1 MKLYADTADK
11 IAELLLTIRTT
22 DSVQAREDAIDKICD
37 IHREQGMTIEFANS
51 VELIQYNDK
60 DAFDVDRDRW
70 IKERV
75 TYLYNL

>member
-1 MKLYADTADK
+1 MRLYADTADK
-11 IAELLLTIRTT
+11 IADLLLTIRTT

-37 IHREQGMTIEFANS
+37 IHREQGMTLEFANS

-60 DAFDVDRDRW
+60 DAFDIDRDRR

>member
-1 MKLYADTADK
+1 MRLYAGTADK

-37 IHREQGMTIEFANS
+37 IHREQGMTLEFANS

-60 DAFDVDRDRW
+60 DAFDVDRDRR

>member
-1 MKLYADTADK
+1 MRLYADTADK

-22 DSVQAREDAIDKICD
+22 DSVSKREDAIDSICD

>member
-1 MKLYADTADK
+1 MRLYADTADK

-37 IHREQGMTIEFANS
+37 IHREQGMTLEFANS

-60 DAFDVDRDRW
+60 DAFDVDRDRR

>member
-1 MKLYADTADK
+1 MRLYADTADK

-37 IHREQGMTIEFANS
+37 IHREQGMTLEFANS